1 MALGIKALLGSL
13 VAPVADIFK
22 AREERKLQKQQ
33 AEATVDRILTEAT
46 ARDASVAGDIALHR
60 VKNEQTSWK
69 DEYALIVI
77 SGPFVTGMVSGALEG
92 AGLLPVGTTGA
103 IMNGMFAHL
112 ENVPEWWSTTF
123 QAGMLS
129 ALGITLWN
137 KAKK

>member
-1 MALGIKALLGSL
+1 MALGIGNLLGSL

-22 AREERKLQKQQ
+22 AREARKLQKAE
-33 AEATVDRILTEAT
+33 AEATVDRILTEAS
-46 ARDASVAGDIALHR
+46 AQDAAVAGQIALHR
-60 VKNEQTSWK
+60 VQNEQTSWK

-77 SGPFVTGMVSGALEG
+77 SGPFVVGMVSGALEG
-92 AGLLPVGTTGA
+92 AGVLPAGTTNA
-103 IMNGMFAHL
+103 IMSGMFGNL
-112 ENVPEWWSTTF
+112 DNVPEWWSNTF